1 MVRSF
6 NFDILQE
13 EIKTQ
18 YNDMR
23 GIAAIDGHEPTYL
36 HQLCTDNGIDP
47 DKYFLVGLEFYDGET
62 IGRHPLVV
70 YAYLIEKE
78 EGDDVSNRFVKRL
91 ANTPKITIKKKSFS
105 ITYEDLGRYIKRLNI
120 GVLSDLSEYIQ
131 DAEFVDEYE

>member
-36 HQLCTDNGIDP
+36 HQLCTDNGIDL
-47 DKYFLVGLEFYDGET
+47 DNYFLVGLGFYDGET
-62 IGRHPLVV
+62 IGCYPLVV
-70 YAYLIEKE
+70 HAYLIEKE
-78 EGDDVSNRFVKRL
+78 EGDEEPNGLVNRLTK
-91 ANTPKITIKKKSFS
+91 TPKITIKKKSFS
-105 ITYEDLGRYIKRLNI
+105 ITYEELGRYIKRLNI
-120 GVLSDLSEYIQ
+120 GVLSSISEYIQ
-131 DAEFVDEYE
+131 DAEFVDDYE